1 MRLDDSGEDAGNNQ
15 QNEQNRQPDPPRK
28 RFYGT
33 VGFAL
38 VDHHV
43 IQPGTQVPD
52 DQDDESDNQ
61 QFFHGIHRLWL
72 NLVIIRDKR
81 RFRLKTKLI
90 LMLLALLI
98 ELALLRLG
106 FWQLARGREKQEQLA
121 QVAEVLDGRRSI
133 ALADM
138 EMASRRIEWAEGLL
152 HFPHGPLLM
161 LDNQRRGNL
170 VGVSV
175 YQAAERVDG
184 SALLVDLGWLPV
196 AGDRQLPKPRP
207 LAGKI
212 HVQGLLMPPP
222 SMGFAM
228 GPAISEQPDGN
239 LLLTRL
245 DIRALAAH
253 RNQRFAERVLR
264 LDPQLALG
272 FRRDLAIQTN
282 TLTPEKHRGYAMQW
296 FGLAAAFAVLCFG
309 YWFRKKNGNR

>member
-1 MRLDDSGEDAGNNQ
+1 MRLDDSGEDAGDHQ
-15 QNEQNRQPDPPRK
+15 QNEQNRKADAPGQ
-28 RFYGT
+28 RFHRA
-33 VGFAL
+33 VGLAL

-72 NLVIIRDKR
+72 RLAIIRDYR
-81 RFRLKTKLI
+81 RIRLKAKLF
-90 LMLLALLI
+90 LLLLAVLV

-106 FWQLARGREKQEQLA
+106 FWQLARGREKQEQLD
-121 QVAEVLDGRRSI
+121 QVAEVLDSRQGI
-133 ALADM
+133 ALASMDM
-138 EMASRRIEWAEGLL
+138 TSRSIEWAEGPL

-161 LDNQRRGNL
+161 LDNQRRGNA

-175 YQAAERVDG
+175 YQTAERVDG

-207 LAGKI
+207 LTGKI

-222 SMGFAM
+222 SMGLAM
-228 GPAISEQPDGN
+228 GPAISEQPDGS

-245 DIRALAAH
+245 DIRALAER

-264 LDPQLALG
+264 LDPQLPFG
-272 FRRDLAIQTN
+272 FARDLQVQSN

-309 YWFRKKNGNR
+309 FWRRKK